1 MADEPPEEF
10 DKDAVGE
17 PEEFDSELAEEIA
30 NELTELLESEQFAE
44 LSDDMLLD
52 EVGRGEDHR
61 TVHDEMPEEE
71 WELQDHLADIK
82 EQPEDEPIPELV
94 SVDEAMKVIA
104 EAKKKHDEKKAAER
118 RDEVKEVEDVTISDD
133 AQRVAAIG
141 NDQTAAGAVN
151 EAKSDLEAAGTAL
164 GQVGESLSAAVQK
177 LQAAAETASGQAAEA
192 GGLLGGEE
200 GAGIQAQGQTLGEQL
215 GNAMQHIGR
224 VDLAAAEASL
234 QQTGLDGVL
243 RQIQALYDAI
253 KAAAGKHQS

>member
-17 PEEFDSELAEEIA
+17 PEEFDPELAR
-30 NELTELLESEQFAE
+30 ELAELLESDQFGE

-52 EVGRGEDHR
+52 RVGKGEDDR
-61 TVHDEMPEEE
+61 SVHDEMPDED
-71 WELQDHLADIK
+71 WEL
-82 EQPEDEPIPELV
+82 EDQMHDTRDEIDEVPIPELV
-94 SVDEAMKVIA
+94 STEEAMKVIA

-118 RDEVKEVEDVTISDD
+118 RDEVKDAEKMAISDD

-151 EAKSDLEAAGTAL
+151 EAKSDLEAAANAL
-164 GQVGESLSAAVQK
+164 GLVGESLSAAVQK

-200 GAGIQAQGQTLGEQL
+200 GSGIQAQGQTLGEQL
-215 GNAMQHIGR
+215 GNAMQHIDR

-234 QQTGLDGVL
+234 QQTGLDGVM
-243 RQIQALYDAI
+243 RQIQALYEAI
-253 KAAAGKHQS
+253 QAAAAKHQK